1 MCKINFMTA
10 LQTTLTLIFISAC
23 ATMQPQYS
31 PPSPVTSY
39 PKVFDLQGHRGARGL
54 APENTIPSFLKALEY
69 GVNTL
74 ECDVVVSK
82 DKRIVVSHEPWFSH
96 EISTAPDGTP
106 INAATEKQFN
116 IYEMSYNE
124 ILRFDVGKRGHARFP
139 RQQPMPAVKPL
150 LSEVFREVD
159 AYCLRHNLQ
168 PVRFNIEIKSTPEGD
183 GKFHP
188 APEEFAK
195 LLYNELQQ
203 ADMIARATVQSFD
216 VRALQAMHKLD
227 STLSLALLVEN
238 TMSLRENLQRLGFTP
253 DIYSPYYRLVNAE
266 LVAQVHQRGMK
277 LIPWTVNS
285 LSDMKALLEL
295 GVDGLITDYPDSAST
310 IHKHKN

>member
-1 MCKINFMTA
+1 
-10 LQTTLTLIFISAC
+10 
-23 ATMQPQYS
+23 MQPQYS

>member
-1 MCKINFMTA
+1 
-10 LQTTLTLIFISAC
+10 
-23 ATMQPQYS
+23 MQPQYS

-203 ADMIARATVQSFD
+203 ADIIARATVQSFD

-310 IHKHKN
+310 IHKYKN

>member
-1 MCKINFMTA
+1 MTA

-277 LIPWTVNS
+277 LIAWTVNS

>member
-1 MCKINFMTA
+1 MTA

>member
-1 MCKINFMTA
+1 MTA

-124 ILRFDVGKRGHARFP
+124 ILRFDVGKRAR
-139 RQQPMPAVKPL
+139 
-150 LSEVFREVD
+150 
-159 AYCLRHNLQ
+159 
-168 PVRFNIEIKSTPEGD
+168 
-183 GKFHP
+183 
-188 APEEFAK
+188 
-195 LLYNELQQ
+195 
-203 ADMIARATVQSFD
+203 
-216 VRALQAMHKLD
+216 
-227 STLSLALLVEN
+227 TLSKAATYARCKAVAL
-238 TMSLRENLQRLGFTP
+238 
-253 DIYSPYYRLVNAE
+253 
-266 LVAQVHQRGMK
+266 
-277 LIPWTVNS
+277 
-285 LSDMKALLEL
+285 
-295 GVDGLITDYPDSAST
+295 
-310 IHKHKN
+310 

>member
-1 MCKINFMTA
+1 MTA

-310 IHKHKN
+310 IHKYKN

>member
-1 MCKINFMTA
+1 
-10 LQTTLTLIFISAC
+10 
-23 ATMQPQYS
+23 
-31 PPSPVTSY
+31 
-39 PKVFDLQGHRGARGL
+39 
-54 APENTIPSFLKALEY
+54 
-69 GVNTL
+69 
-74 ECDVVVSK
+74 VVSK

-203 ADMIARATVQSFD
+203 ADIIARATVQSFD

>member
-1 MCKINFMTA
+1 
-10 LQTTLTLIFISAC
+10 
-23 ATMQPQYS
+23 MQHS
-31 PPSPVTSY
+31 PPTSVATY
-39 PKVFDLQGHRGARGL
+39 SRVFDLQGHRGARGL

-106 INAATEKQFN
+106 IDAATEKQFN
-116 IYEMSYNE
+116 IYEMTYSD

-139 RQQPMPAVKPL
+139 RQQPMVANKPL
-150 LSEVFREVD
+150 LSDVFREVD
-159 AYCLRHNLQ
+159 AYCLQHKLK

-188 APEEFAK
+188 APEEFAQ
-195 LLYNELQQ
+195 LLYKELQQ
-203 ADMIARATVQSFD
+203 AGMIARTTVQSFD
-216 VRALQAMHKLD
+216 VRALQAMRKLD

-238 TMSLRENLQRLGFTP
+238 TMSLTENLQRLGFTP
-253 DIYSPYYRLVNAE
+253 DIYSPYYRLVNTE

-277 LIPWTVNS
+277 LIPWTVNT

-295 GVDGLITDYPDSAST
+295 GVNGLITDYPDSAST
-310 IHKHKN
+310 IHKNNN

>member
-1 MCKINFMTA
+1 MTA

-277 LIPWTVNS
+277 LIAWTVNS
-285 LSDMKALLEL
+285 LSDIKALLEL

>member
-1 MCKINFMTA
+1 MTA

-203 ADMIARATVQSFD
+203 ADIIARATVQSFD

>member
-1 MCKINFMTA
+1 MTA

-150 LSEVFREVD
+150 LSDVFREVD

-277 LIPWTVNS
+277 LIAWTVNS

>member
-1 MCKINFMTA
+1 
-10 LQTTLTLIFISAC
+10 
-23 ATMQPQYS
+23 MQPQYS

-203 ADMIARATVQSFD
+203 ADIIARATVQSFD

>member
-1 MCKINFMTA
+1 MTA

-216 VRALQAMHKLD
+216 VRAMQAMHKLD

>member
-1 MCKINFMTA
+1 MIA
-10 LQTTLTLIFISAC
+10 LRIFPSTLISLTFVLGC
-23 ATMQPQYS
+23 AAMQHS
-31 PPSPVTSY
+31 PPTSEATY
-39 PKVFDLQGHRGARGL
+39 LKEYDLQGHRGARGL

-106 INAATEKQFN
+106 IDAATEKQFN
-116 IYEMSYNE
+116 IYEMTYSE
-124 ILRFDVGKRGHARFP
+124 IQRFDVGKRGHARFP
-139 RQQPMPAVKPL
+139 RQQPMAATKPL
-150 LSEVFREVD
+150 LSDVFRAVD
-159 AYCLRHNLQ
+159 TYCLQHKLK

-188 APEEFAK
+188 APDEFAQ
-195 LLYNELQQ
+195 LLYKELQQ
-203 ADMIARATVQSFD
+203 AGMIARTTVQSFD
-216 VRALQAMHKLD
+216 VRALQAMRTLD

-238 TMSLRENLQRLGFTP
+238 TMSLSENLQRLGFTP

-266 LVAQVHQRGMK
+266 LVAQVHQRGMR
-277 LIPWTVNS
+277 LIPWTVNT

-310 IHKHKN
+310 IHKNNN